1 MKVLQIKVRRLQL
14 AGRSLK
20 LLVNVQ
26 CTATRK

>member
-14 AGRSLK
+14 AGHSLK

-26 CTATRK
+26 FTATRK